1 MIELEAGPATATI
14 DEASGGRVGA
24 LVAHGVPILVDHSLV
39 DDPMLWGSFP
49 MVPWVGRLRHG
60 RFEHDGA
67 EHHLPPNLSGHALH
81 GTAFVQPWERT
92 DDGEDGAGAALT
104 CPLDAPWPL
113 GGRADQTITLTP
125 TSLRCTLAVTADDRS
140 MPAEIGWHP
149 WFPTRGPVELPAT
162 AMYERD
168 GEGLPT
174 GRLVAPPPPPWDD
187 CFVVARP
194 VRFPVGPLQVTVSS
208 DCDHV
213 VVFDGLDIGI
223 AVEPQSGPPDALNLH
238 PRVLHPGE
246 ALTRTMTISWQDGP
260 RTAVGYPSV
269 TGGR

>member
-67 EHHLPPNLSGHALH
+67 EHHLPPNLRGHALH

-149 WFPTRGPVELPAT
+149 WFATRGPVELPAT

-187 CFVVARP
+187 CFVVA
-194 VRFPVGPLQVTVSS
+194 
-208 DCDHV
+208 
-213 VVFDGLDIGI
+213 
-223 AVEPQSGPPDALNLH
+223 
-238 PRVLHPGE
+238 
-246 ALTRTMTISWQDGP
+246 
-260 RTAVGYPSV
+260 
-269 TGGR
+269 